1 MKRKPVVLLLMALCL
16 CALLCGCTAGKDH
29 RPAAAEPTAQV
40 QLSQEWECILGGISA
55 DELVQLGWYADD
67 LRQEAL
73 ELNSI
78 TFSNYDPTR
87 AGAFL
92 EVPFQCSITYAVRD
106 PLRPGSTEP
115 VYAVFLSDNASDRYY
130 ACEHDSSLRLVTEE
144 GEWFLAEE
152 KEMYL
157 KKTLEN
163 CRELLFGGKGGL

>member
-1 MKRKPVVLLLMALCL
+1 MKRKPIVLLLMAFCF
-16 CALLCGCTAGKDH
+16 LLCGCTAGKDH
-29 RPAAAEPTAQV
+29 RPTAAEPAARA
-40 QLSQEWECILGGISA
+40 QLSQAWESILGGVSA
-55 DELVQLGWYADD
+55 EKLTQLGWYADD

-92 EVPFQCSITYAVRD
+92 EVPFQCSITYAARD

-144 GEWFLAEE
+144 GEWFLNEE

-157 KKTLEN
+157 KNMLEN